1 MTKIKICG
9 ITNIPDA
16 VNSTDLGVEYLGF
29 NFYPKSPRY
38 VDPDTAKYIT
48 TQNRKGMFNV
58 GVFVNENPDRI
69 NEIVKLVKLD
79 LVQLHGDEPPEMIK
93 EIRCEVIKAFQ
104 VKDNTVLEKI
114 PQYDAHFILLDTFH
128 PKLKGGTGETFDWE
142 IAKEAVKLGKRT
154 FLSGGLNPENIASA
168 ILNVHPYAV
177 DICSG
182 VEYSPGRKD
191 IDKIAKLVD
200 IVRSV

>member
-16 VNSTDLGVEYLGF
+16 VAATDLGVQYLGF

-38 VDPDTAKYIT
+38 VDPVTAKSIT

-58 GVFVNENPDRI
+58 GIFVNETPEHI
-69 NEIVKLVKLD
+69 NEIVKTVNLD
-79 LVQLHGDEPPEMIK
+79 LVQLHGNFAPENIK
-93 EIRCEVIKAFQ
+93 QIRCEVIKAFQ
-104 VKDNTVLEKI
+104 VKDDSVLQEI
-114 PQYDAHFILLDTFH
+114 PQYNAHFILLDTYH
-128 PKLKGGTGETFDWE
+128 PELKGGTGESFDWE
-142 IAKEAVKLGKRT
+142 IAKEAIKLGKRT
-154 FLSGGLNPENIASA
+154 FLSGGLNPENVASA

-191 IDKIAKLVD
+191 IDKIKKLVD
-200 IVRSV
+200 IVRSL